1 MCLKATVCCRVGQQ
15 SQDGGKT
22 VELLLHVLWQLLI
35 LLIPACKQKGFSYFL
50 CSATL
55 KKKKKVKGDVVL
67 CDPAIW
73 RRVRDAGNSGLHHQ
87 LRPIVELDPHLSARQ
102 LVAWKHPLDQTIPL
116 LIPEYLRD
124 R

>member
-1 MCLKATVCCRVGQQ
+1 MCCRVGQQ

-35 LLIPACKQKGFSYFL
+35 LLIPACKQDRFSYFV

-55 KKKKKVKGDVVL
+55 KKGVNGDVVL
-67 CDPAIW
+67 CDPAVW
-73 RRVRDAGNSGLHHQ
+73 RGVRDAGNSGLHHQ

-102 LVAWKHPLDQTIPL
+102 LEAWKQPLDHKDNYSTNPTIFERPV
-116 LIPEYLRD
+116 IT
-124 R
+124 